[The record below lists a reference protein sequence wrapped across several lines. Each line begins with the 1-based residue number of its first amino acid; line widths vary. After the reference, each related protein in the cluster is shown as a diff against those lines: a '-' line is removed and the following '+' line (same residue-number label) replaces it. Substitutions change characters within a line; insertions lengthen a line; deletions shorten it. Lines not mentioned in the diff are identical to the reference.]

1 MPQSG
6 DGDLWPT
13 DDDDT
18 SSKSAEGDA
27 THQLPV
33 PPQRPDQQEQR
44 RPSGPAAGGWF
55 DQPGSSAAAADKPA
69 ASPRGDEPHA
79 EPAGSEPLRFTEP
92 KPPWPGQS
100 DAQVGLRFEQPVEQQ
115 RQAEAAADRKKA
127 DESSGDQQPADQA
140 QAEQP
145 SVEPRG
151 DEPRWSEPKADE
163 PPRDEP
169 VEAEPRGADQS
180 RTEQPE
186 SNLPDLRQAEQQTE
200 LPRRRVRKPPDR
212 RPLAGSD
219 ESTASEQPFDVWQA
233 AEQRSEQEKPAEAQ
247 RPRADQEASDQER
260 PADQRQEPDQERPAA
275 QRPRSSQ
282 WPSDLRQPEQQRQRP
297 GQPPAEPRRRPEQ
310 QRTQPVSWPVA
321 DLERQ
326 AHNQETTRNLQIP
339 QPKEDEPTS
348 FFSRPLPAEQRPPR
362 RADAEA
368 TSYLAVPL
376 RHQSPPRED
385 PPQLFSGQPRQEWP
399 PPEPPRAAPVRV
411 GPPRDEPEAEPE
423 PEPRKRNRKP
433 LLIAAVAIVAVV
445 GIAAGVVFGVPGLAA
460 KLGLSSDDP
469 GVAIEPPAPPINF
482 EPGLRGPDGAAPT
495 PTAAGVEAALAG
507 PAADSALGNLTGIVI
522 DPATGQALWQKDGE
536 TAIVPASTGKILTAA
551 AALLSLDHTTQ
562 LVTKV
567 VEGEEPGSVVIV
579 GGGDST
585 LSSLK
590 PGLESVYPGAAHLT
604 DLVDQVKAS
613 GAQVQTV
620 YVDLDRYTGP
630 KLAPSWEPADVGLG
644 YITPIVP
651 AMLDGG
657 RADATED
664 YSTRTDN
671 PAGGLVDE
679 FASRIGA
686 TAPESAEAKA
696 PANAK
701 VLGEVRSAPMA
712 QLVDNL
718 LNHSDNVLA
727 ESVAR
732 EVAIKAGEPPSFD
745 GASKATLDVLR
756 QNDFNVDGVSWVD
769 ASGLSAEDKVPAKL
783 LGEILAVA
791 AGPDGKDPRTAKLRP
806 LLGGL
811 PVAGGSGTLGDR
823 YGEAGATDGK
833 GWVRAKT
840 GSLTGVNSLAGI
852 VLDKDNRPLVFA
864 FLTSGTTAT
873 TARPALDRVS
883 AALRGCGCQ

>member
-1 MPQSG
+1 
-6 DGDLWPT
+6 
-13 DDDDT
+13 
-18 SSKSAEGDA
+18 
-27 THQLPV
+27 
-33 PPQRPDQQEQR
+33 
-44 RPSGPAAGGWF
+44 
-55 DQPGSSAAAADKPA
+55 
-69 ASPRGDEPHA
+69 
-79 EPAGSEPLRFTEP
+79 
-92 KPPWPGQS
+92 
-100 DAQVGLRFEQPVEQQ
+100 
-115 RQAEAAADRKKA
+115 
-127 DESSGDQQPADQA
+127 
-140 QAEQP
+140 
-145 SVEPRG
+145 
-151 DEPRWSEPKADE
+151 
-163 PPRDEP
+163 
-169 VEAEPRGADQS
+169 
-180 RTEQPE
+180 
-186 SNLPDLRQAEQQTE
+186 
-200 LPRRRVRKPPDR
+200 
-212 RPLAGSD
+212 
-219 ESTASEQPFDVWQA
+219 
-233 AEQRSEQEKPAEAQ
+233 
-247 RPRADQEASDQER
+247 
-260 PADQRQEPDQERPAA
+260 
-275 QRPRSSQ
+275 
-282 WPSDLRQPEQQRQRP
+282 
-297 GQPPAEPRRRPEQ
+297 
-310 QRTQPVSWPVA
+310 VSWPVA

-326 AHNQETTRNLQIP
+326 ARNQETTRRLQIP

-348 FFSRPLPAEQRPPR
+348 FFSRPLPTEQRPPR

-368 TSYLAVPL
+368 TAYFGAPS
-376 RHQSPPRED
+376 RQEN
-385 PPQLFSGQPRQEWP
+385 PPQLFSGQSRQEWP

-411 GPPRDEPEAEPE
+411 GPPRDEPEPEPE
-423 PEPRKRNRKP
+423 PEPRRRGRKP
-433 LLIAAVAIVAVV
+433 LLITAVAIVAVI

-460 KLGLSSDDP
+460 KLGLSGDDP
-469 GVAIEPPAPPINF
+469 GVAVEPPAPPIDF
-482 EPGLRGPDGAAPT
+482 TPGLHGPDGGAPT

-507 PAADSALGNLTGIVI
+507 PAADPALGALTGIVI

-536 TAIVPASTGKILTAA
+536 TAIVPASTGKLLTAA

-579 GGGDST
+579 GGGDPT

-613 GAQVQTV
+613 GAQVQKV

-630 KLAPSWEPADVGLG
+630 KMAPSWEGVDIGLG

-679 FASRIGA
+679 FAARIGA
-686 TAPESAEAKA
+686 TAPDSAEAKA

-756 QNDFNVDGVSWVD
+756 QNNFNVDGVSWVD
-769 ASGLSAEDKVPAKL
+769 ASGLSNEDKVPAKL

-823 YGEAGATDGK
+823 YSEAGATDGK

-873 TARPALDRVS
+873 TARPALDKVS